1 MELLEYCLTSCPV
14 SQIEPIMAG
23 LVRVVSGM
31 IQSSRKYKIVE
42 PLLSDLQL
50 RIAEKCSQVLSME
63 EGDKKV
69 GTWAQPLSSIVSSL
83 ILHRN
88 TWHHIVVS
96 VCIKAILNFT
106 STEFM
111 TNYYIFMCKGQQSF
125 WKSWKADRI
134 LPHPAQKSGRRWSKE
149 EAR

>member
-14 SQIEPIMAG
+14 TQIEPIMAG

-31 IQSSRKYKIVE
+31 IQSSRKYKVVE

-69 GTWAQPLSSIVSSL
+69 GSY
-83 ILHRN
+83 
-88 TWHHIVVS
+88 
-96 VCIKAILNFT
+96 KLN
-106 STEFM
+106 
-111 TNYYIFMCKGQQSF
+111 
-125 WKSWKADRI
+125 
-134 LPHPAQKSGRRWSKE
+134 H
-149 EAR
+149 